1 MQQTMQQMQRQ
12 IHQLQ
17 SQMEPKTSCHTPEIL
32 SVGDVVYRQ
41 GQLASVVAVD
51 HSLSPPSYVVRM
63 AQSGDEVNCEIDN
76 LVIPNRL
83 NVPNAT
89 NLPETNLPSFADVV
103 QRQRLE
109 LEPQEQGEALLRD
122 MHEELQDA
130 LPQMPQLVEGPH
142 SGTEMGPDMRF
153 EGGCDYGERPWAMQT
168 LEQTPEMHCL
178 PPYSQQFQLQMLQQ
192 MQMQSAQECQ
202 ESRPSACQAFDSLQ
216 GNEYPKNYALQALTE
231 ALDRA
236 EVEMLSGR
244 QRHSD
249 VSEVMHCGFEDS
261 QFSPSCAR
269 QSSNFAL
276 KAATEALSRA
286 LDDKPKSDCAKEIDS
301 SLLTALGLRQ
311 NPASKEWGGHKLREQ
326 DQGFESFQPP
336 KVLGQ
341 ENCFVPNQALKERR
355 EWVQEDPFEGAF
367 PFEVEPTTPPE
378 ERRKR
383 VQEDPF
389 EGAFPFEVEPTT
401 PPEERRKRVQEDPF
415 EGAFPF
421 EAEPATPPEDKDSN
435 VPPMIPHS
443 ARSHAQVE
451 MLSGRQR
458 HSDVSE
464 VMHCGFGDSHFGAS
478 GGRQSSNFA
487 LKEIDRSLLTALG
500 LRQNPASKEWGGHR
514 LREQDQGF
522 DSFRAPKERREQ
534 VQEDPFDGA
543 FRFQVG
549 PATPSEVA
557 RVRMVLVR
565 KVTPRGLMKAP
576 QPRSRDHLVD
586 FVLDGS
592 GRSTTPSFVDGSLS
606 RNSPMKGKAMS
617 TCYRDF
623 PSRKVTPRRQG
634 GKVRPT
640 AALPPL
646 SKKKIYQWQ

>member
-1 MQQTMQQMQRQ
+1 LSNPEKNDEAMQQTMQQMQRQ
-12 IHQLQ
+12 IQQLQ

-63 AQSGDEVNCEIDN
+63 AQSGDEVNCEINN

-83 NVPNAT
+83 NVPTAT
-89 NLPETNLPSFADVV
+89 NLPETSSPSFADVV

-109 LEPQEQGEALLRD
+109 LEPQEEQGQALLRD

-130 LPQMPQLVEGPH
+130 LPQMPQLVEGH
-142 SGTEMGPDMRF
+142 GATEMGPDMRF
-153 EGGCDYGERPWAMQT
+153 EGGCDYLERPWAMQT

-178 PPYSQQFQLQMLQQ
+178 PPYAQQFQLQMLQQ
-192 MQMQSAQECQ
+192 MQMQSAQKCQ
-202 ESRPSACQAFDSLQ
+202 ESRPSACEAFDSLQ

-249 VSEVMHCGFEDS
+249 VSEVMSCGFEDS
-261 QFSPSCAR
+261 QLSPSGGR

-286 LDDKPKSDCAKEIDS
+286 LDDKPKSDCAKEIDR

-311 NPASKEWGGHKLREQ
+311 NPASKEWGGHRLREQ
-326 DQGFESFQPP
+326 DQGFESFQ
-336 KVLGQ
+336 
-341 ENCFVPNQALKERR
+341 VPKERR
-355 EWVQEDPFEGAF
+355 RQVQEDPFQGAF

-378 ERRKR
+378 ERREL

-389 EGAFPFEVEPTT
+389 EGAFPY
-401 PPEERRKRVQEDPF
+401 
-415 EGAFPF
+415 
-421 EAEPATPPEDKDSN
+421 EAEPTTPPEDKDSN

-464 VMHCGFGDSHFGAS
+464 VMSCGFEDSHIGPSS
-478 GGRQSSNFA
+478 GRHSANFA

-522 DSFRAPKERREQ
+522 ESFRAPKVAQERREQ

-543 FRFQVG
+543 FRFRVLSERFGADLQVG
-549 PATPSEVA
+549 PTTPPEVA
-557 RVRMVLVR
+557 RVRMISVR

-592 GRSTTPSFVDGSLS
+592 GHSTTPSFVDGSLS
-606 RNSPMKGKAMS
+606 RNSSMKGKAMS

-623 PSRKVTPRRQG
+623 PARKVTPRRQG

-640 AALPPL
+640 APLPPL
-646 SKKKIYQWQ
+646 SKKKIYHWQ